1 MRYVIVF
8 FLSMNTTGGSVITA
22 GSLALWKFNVNVT
35 YYFRACVSTA
45 TLLTTISFNSV
56 KLVFKFSNEFRRSSW
71 LKRSRRLMSYFIM
84 QIQLRQVVPPQFLLA
99 DHFAEVHYVVLIVSK
114 IYDLEWYFGTGVYV
128 FVLKYLKM
136 HIKL

>member
-1 MRYVIVF
+1 MRYVIAF

-22 GSLALWKFNVNVT
+22 GSFALWKFNVNVT
-35 YYFRACVSTA
+35 YYFRACIPTA

-71 LKRSRRLMSYFIM
+71 LKHPRRLM
-84 QIQLRQVVPPQFLLA
+84 QIQLRQVLPLQFLLA
-99 DHFAEVHYVVLIVSK
+99 DHFAELHYVLLIVLK